1 MERSLPGNKQHPK
14 HLSTDLLRVLQ
25 NPFLFGLDDDGLDDD
40 GLGDGVGIG
49 IVNAASCS

>member
-25 NPFLFGLDDDGLDDD
+25 NPFLFGLDDDGLGD
-40 GLGDGVGIG
+40 GVGDGVGIA